1 MGCPL
6 EQGAVFPGGCGPGS
20 PTTTTTWGRW
30 VPGEEKLEASGLE

>member
-20 PTTTTTWGRW
+20 PTTTTWGRW